1 MKNLVLEIEEHL
13 KRRAIVQRGKPNNTK
28 RKVIGQIGE

>member
-13 KRRAIVQRGKPNNTK
+13 KRRAIVQRGKPKK
-28 RKVIGQIGE
+28 RLIM